1 MKRAKLSQSRL
12 AELLAKFPRAR
23 IAVVG
28 DFFLDKYLDL
38 EPSLEET
45 SVETGRVAHQVVDI
59 RTFPGC
65 AGTVMSN
72 LAALG
77 VESLHAIGFRGN
89 DGEGFDLEKRLQAL
103 GCHTEHLHAVDDRH
117 TPTYLKPRDRTD
129 ASLAGEHDRYD
140 TKNRTSTSTATENL
154 LLQSVGAV
162 IPQVDAV
169 MIMDQVEE
177 PNCGVVTDSLRAE
190 LIRLASVHPQVIFW
204 ADSRRRIHTYRQ
216 VIIKP
221 NQFEA
226 VGREFPLPDEEVAL
240 ETLLPAAGRLRQ
252 KTGAPV
258 VVTRGA
264 LGMLVSDPEWTQ
276 VPGVRITGETDPTG
290 AGDSV
295 SAGMVTSLCAGAELA
310 EAAVVAN
317 LVASVTIEQLATTG
331 VARPDQLPDRLDR
344 WQQQSEKE
352 T

>member
-12 AELLAKFPRAR
+12 AELLEKFPRAR

-38 EPSLEET
+38 EPALEET
-45 SVETGRVAHQVVDI
+45 SVETGRAAHQVVDI
-59 RTFPGC
+59 RTFPGS

-77 VESLHAIGFRGN
+77 VGTLHAIGFRGN
-89 DGEGFDLEKRLQAL
+89 DGEGYDLEKGLRKL
-103 GCHTEHLHAVDDRH
+103 GCHTEHLHAVGDRH

-140 TKNRTSTSTATENL
+140 TKNRIPTSTATEDL
-154 LLQSVGAV
+154 LLQSIGAV
-162 IPQVDAV
+162 TAQVDAL
-169 MIMDQVEE
+169 MILDQVEE
-177 PNCGVVTDSLRAE
+177 PNCGVVTGAVRAQI
-190 LIRLASVHPQVIFW
+190 IRLASAHPQVLFW
-204 ADSRRRIHTYRQ
+204 ADSRRRIHDYRQ

-226 VGREFPLPDEEVAL
+226 VGREFPLPDEEIAL
-240 ETLLPAAGRLRQ
+240 EALLPSAQELRE
-252 KTGAPV
+252 KAGAPV
-258 VVTRGA
+258 VITRGA
-264 LGMLVSDPEWTQ
+264 RGMLVSDPQWTE
-276 VPGVRITGETDPTG
+276 VPGVRVSGATDPTG

-317 LVASVTIEQLATTG
+317 LVASITIEQLATTG
-331 VARPDQLPDRLDR
+331 VARPDQLPGRLER
-344 WQQQSEKE
+344 WQQQQA
-352 T
+352 